1 MTVLEKFEYLVKSYG
16 LTEHK
21 FLQKY
26 HVHFGLI
33 KKLRAG
39 YVAQPGDVK
48 KLCKILDFDVT
59 DFLDEK
65 SSVSSHLK
73 EGEHFI
79 KKGSQETLPKN
90 MILEDYPPEDNS
102 RYEEKD

>member
-1 MTVLEKFEYLVKSYG
+1 MKLLEKLEFLAKSYG

-26 HVHFGLI
+26 HAHYGLM
-33 KKLRAG
+33 KKLRNG
-39 YVAQPGDVK
+39 YEANAKDVK

-59 DFLDEK
+59 DFLDET
-65 SSVSSHLK
+65 SSVSPELK
-73 EGEHFI
+73 KGEHFV
-79 KKGSQETLPKN
+79 KKASPTNVPAYAV
-90 MILEDYPPEDNS
+90 LEDYPHEDNS

>member
-33 KKLRAG
+33 KKLRVG
-39 YVAQPGDVK
+39 YVAQPSDVK
-48 KLCKILDFDVT
+48 KLCRILDFDVA

-65 SSVSSHLK
+65 SSVSNHLK
-73 EGEHFI
+73 EGEHFV
-79 KKGSQETLPKN
+79 KKGSPQVLPKN
-90 MILEDYPPEDNS
+90 VISEDYPPEDNS

>member
-1 MTVLEKFEYLVKSYG
+1 MTVLEKLEYLAKSYG

-26 HVHFGLI
+26 HAHFGLM
-33 KKLRAG
+33 KKLRSG

-48 KLCKILDFDVT
+48 KLCKILNFDVV
-59 DFLDEK
+59 DFLDET
-65 SSVSSHLK
+65 SSVSRDLK
-73 EGEHFI
+73 EGEHFV
-79 KKGSQETLPKN
+79 KSAEPQKMPKYP
-90 MILEDYPPEDNS
+90 IFEDYPREDNS